1 LRTVDPDTGKVE
13 PVLVVCRDVIK
24 SDRALEFLRET
35 VIAETGSR
43 RNVRVSVS
51 GVHPDTAG

>member
-1 LRTVDPDTGKVE
+1 VDPDTGKVE